1 MNPFVTRLN
10 FLPYSPSVKVEI
22 PAEGFFARM
31 RRGKINAEQQY
42 FFNNQKNEHDIML
55 IKLYKRAPAD
65 IPFIELPTMVAAP
78 QEAASEDHSEEANSE
93 EANSE
98 EATSEEGQE
107 VEKRST
113 SPLKKHCSSPAH
125 DQMVNIGGWGQKKGE
140 E

>member
-1 MNPFVTRLN
+1 
-10 FLPYSPSVKVEI
+10 
-22 PAEGFFARM
+22 M

-55 IKLYKRAPAD
+55 IKLDKRAPAK

-78 QEAASEDHSEEANSE
+78 QDDSEDD
-93 EANSE
+93 SE